1 MDRKKAAQVRYD
13 LTNKIKLNEL
23 DNNTAYII
31 DNLGHLK
38 QLKKIFQDKDVGFFY
53 RDNFW
58 IMLPNKKS
66 FMNEK
71 DKESLNTVKTDT
83 VQLNKKYTFIFKE
96 KFSRIWLV
104 S

>member
-38 QLKKIFQDKDVGFFY
+38 QLKKY
-53 RDNFW
+53 
-58 IMLPNKKS
+58 
-66 FMNEK
+66 
-71 DKESLNTVKTDT
+71 
-83 VQLNKKYTFIFKE
+83 FKI
-96 KFSRIWLV
+96 KM
-104 S
+104 